1 MSEFLLRKCS
11 LLLNALLFVVQ
22 VLYLQWFFNFTKS
35 QLENC
40 SESRVKTLQIQNKC
54 LSYVLK

>member
-40 SESRVKTLQIQNKC
+40 L
-54 LSYVLK
+54 VLG